1 MKLAVGLDRAGSHSL
16 QYHRAKDEPKPTR
29 WARVVTKV
37 HPEMIPEGGWWQGSL
52 GGEGHDLRLIE
63 QIQRLEACQGNVFWL
78 W

>member
-1 MKLAVGLDRAGSHSL
+1 M
-16 QYHRAKDEPKPTR
+16 
-29 WARVVTKV
+29 TKV

-63 QIQRLEACQGNVFWL
+63 RIQRLEACQGNVFWL